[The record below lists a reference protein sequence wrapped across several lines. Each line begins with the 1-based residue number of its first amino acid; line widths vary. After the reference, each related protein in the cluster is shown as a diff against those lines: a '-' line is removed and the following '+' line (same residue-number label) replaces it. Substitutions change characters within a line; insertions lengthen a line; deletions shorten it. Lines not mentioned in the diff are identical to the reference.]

1 MRNHDQTKARLLE
14 ELKGLRQKVKKSEKI
29 ELEHKTITEALLE
42 SENLYRMI
50 FESANDGIIIHD
62 AKGRIFDVN
71 QTMYKRLGYT
81 KQELLK
87 MSLKDL
93 VTPEFAKKVKDRV
106 SRLKE
111 EGVAIFESADQR
123 KDGTAMPVEV
133 SARYIDYK
141 GQKLI
146 LSIVRDIHERKLA
159 EDLIMSTYQEKE
171 IVLEEIKRHTKVDQ
185 EIFLR
190 ILEQGFSAFTK
201 KQEAE
206 SIKNARNRIKSMTF
220 IKERMY
226 RTPSVSKI
234 DLAEP
239 IKQLV
244 RFMSSLYPAGIK
256 KIQIQTEIQN
266 TSLDLARA
274 ITLSLIINELLSNSL
289 KHAFPDDRKG
299 EIIINLR
306 KAECGTQILH
316 FRDNGIGFPDT
327 LDFRK
332 TSTLGLQ
339 LVMDLVDQLDGEI
352 ELRRSEGTEFIVQF

>member
-1 MRNHDQTKARLLE
+1 MKNEDQTKLRLVE
-14 ELKGLRQKVKKSEKI
+14 ELNELRQKVKKSEKS
-29 ELEHKTITEALLE
+29 ELEHKIITEALLE

-62 AKGRIFDVN
+62 AKGHIFDVN

-93 VTPEFAKKVKDRV
+93 VTPEFAKKVNDRV

-141 GQKLI
+141 GQKVI

-171 IVLEEIKRHTKVDQ
+171 ILLEEVKRHTKYDL
-185 EIFLR
+185 EIFSR

-201 KQEAE
+201 RQEAE
-206 SIKNARNRIKSMTF
+206 SIKNAQNRIKIMTF

-239 IKQLV
+239 IKQMV
-244 RFMSSLYPAGIK
+244 RYMSSLYPVGIK

-306 KAECGTQILH
+306 KAECGTQILR

-327 LDFRK
+327 VDFRK
-332 TSTLGLQ
+332 ASTVGLQ
-339 LVMDLVDQLDGEI
+339 LVMDLVDQLNGEI
-352 ELRRSEGTEFIVQF
+352 ELRRNQGTEFIVQF